1 MLVEGSPS
9 WGRLDG
15 GSVVLDSGERLDEA
29 TAHFLAPVEPTKIIA
44 THLTYRS
51 RVEEYAARTPP
62 EPSYFMKPP
71 TTLNGHRG
79 QLRRPRGA
87 RFLNY
92 EGEVAVVIGRAMH
105 GVPEADVLGYVAGY
119 ACANDVGLHD
129 FRHAD
134 RGSMLRVKGQDGFCP
149 IGPEL
154 VPADQFDPTA
164 FEIRTYLN
172 GEVAQQG
179 SAADLIWPI
188 SYLLAD
194 LCRLITLE
202 PGDVVLSGTPAHS
215 RPMEPGDVVEV
226 EVTGLGRLS
235 NTVVDW
241 DVDLSGP
248 GDQLQVSANT
258 LHVALAMPE
267 DEAERAVQEG
277 VTRIMIEIR
286 RIDHVALRVA
296 NLDEAEHRWAIQF
309 GLTEVERV
317 GHHAFLRCA
326 YEPYSLE
333 LVGAGAPG
341 HDHTGW
347 ELRRSCT
354 LDHAAAQLDHH
365 GVAYEHHDGALH
377 FADPDGYGIE
387 LMPFREEDD
396 RRPPVA
402 RSTETLPGLHPRKLG
417 HVNVLTTDLDRATSF
432 YTDVLGMRIS
442 DRLLG
447 AGNWLSINSDHHSM
461 ALVQHDFAHFH
472 HLAFEYVDW
481 GELRVLFD
489 HLGQHGRWLVWGPLR
504 HALAQNLCGYVR
516 IPEEQLIVECYCDME
531 QLEPD
536 HQPRDWDDT
545 PHSSNV
551 WGILPP
557 RSYFRFDEEA
567 VRYERD
573 GLLAKGE
580 QLPPLT
586 HQEA

>member
-1 MLVEGSPS
+1 VLVEGSRS

-15 GSVVLDSGERLDEA
+15 GSIVLDSGERLDEA
-29 TAHFLAPVEPTKIIA
+29 AAHFLAPVEPTKIIA

-79 QLRRPRGA
+79 RLRRPRGA

-105 GVPEADVLGYVAGY
+105 GVPEADALAHVAGY

-154 VPADQFDPTA
+154 VPADQFDPTD
-164 FEIRTYLN
+164 FQIRTYLN

-179 SAADLIWPI
+179 SAADLIWSI

-194 LCRLITLE
+194 LCRVITLE

-267 DEAERAVQEG
+267 DEAERAAQEG
-277 VTRIMIEIR
+277 VTR
-286 RIDHVALRVA
+286 
-296 NLDEAEHRWAIQF
+296 
-309 GLTEVERV
+309 
-317 GHHAFLRCA
+317 
-326 YEPYSLE
+326 S
-333 LVGAGAPG
+333 
-341 HDHTGW
+341 
-347 ELRRSCT
+347 
-354 LDHAAAQLDHH
+354 
-365 GVAYEHHDGALH
+365 
-377 FADPDGYGIE
+377 
-387 LMPFREEDD
+387 
-396 RRPPVA
+396 
-402 RSTETLPGLHPRKLG
+402 
-417 HVNVLTTDLDRATSF
+417 
-432 YTDVLGMRIS
+432 
-442 DRLLG
+442 
-447 AGNWLSINSDHHSM
+447 
-461 ALVQHDFAHFH
+461 
-472 HLAFEYVDW
+472 
-481 GELRVLFD
+481 
-489 HLGQHGRWLVWGPLR
+489 
-504 HALAQNLCGYVR
+504 
-516 IPEEQLIVECYCDME
+516 
-531 QLEPD
+531 
-536 HQPRDWDDT
+536 
-545 PHSSNV
+545 
-551 WGILPP
+551 
-557 RSYFRFDEEA
+557 
-567 VRYERD
+567 
-573 GLLAKGE
+573 
-580 QLPPLT
+580 
-586 HQEA
+586 